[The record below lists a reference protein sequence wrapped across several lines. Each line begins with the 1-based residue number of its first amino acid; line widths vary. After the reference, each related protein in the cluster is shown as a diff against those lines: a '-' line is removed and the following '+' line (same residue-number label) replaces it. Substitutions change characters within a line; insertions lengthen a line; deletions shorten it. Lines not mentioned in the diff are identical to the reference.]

1 MKMRQTSVHSEVQSD
16 NSVWRQRNSLHWTGG
31 GVLFFLLIFG
41 AWMPS
46 AIAKELRI
54 AIQKGV
60 GQITVGSSTPA
71 TVKDGSGRSL
81 GELTEMAPSDA
92 RATGKTV
99 TLGQFSGNQLL
110 IEPAANGYVW
120 IGDRW
125 FRGRTRLILVG
136 SKLVA
141 LNLID
146 LENYLYSVVGAEAI
160 PTWPLEALKAQAV
173 AARTYAIYKTNT
185 ASNRYYDLDTSTQTQ
200 VYKGLNTEFLSTQD
214 AVNSTAGQI
223 LTYGGK
229 AILAAFHSSSG
240 GHTENV
246 EDVWSS
252 SLPYLRGVVDYDQ
265 QAPVFQWSK
274 DFSRDQL
281 TRSIGGIGT
290 VRSLIPER
298 TSPQGRVLSM
308 RIVGSAGSKILSGSQ
323 IREAL
328 DLRSTLFTVSLDQG
342 QFEINGRGY
351 GHGIGLSQWGTYY
364 LASQGISYDQI
375 LGHYYQNAQLSTLP

>member
-1 MKMRQTSVHSEVQSD
+1 MKKQQASVNKVGLRPFWGWSKLGGFSILLWLL
-16 NSVWRQRNSLHWTGG
+16 VWT
-31 GVLFFLLIFG
+31 
-41 AWMPS
+41 PS

-60 GQITVGSSTPA
+60 GQVTVGSSTPA
-71 TVKDGSGRSL
+71 VVKDGSGRAL
-81 GELTEMAPSDA
+81 GELTEMAPQDA
-92 RATGKTV
+92 RATGNTV
-99 TLGQFSGNQLL
+99 TLAQFKGTQLL
-110 IEPAANGYVW
+110 IEPSAEGYVW

-125 FRGRTRLILVG
+125 FRGRTRLMLIG

-173 AARTYAIYKTNT
+173 AARTYAIYKSSTS
-185 ASNRYYDLDTSTQTQ
+185 SNRYYDLDTSTQTQ

-265 QAPVFQWSK
+265 QSPVFQWTK
-274 DFSRDQL
+274 DFSSDQL

-290 VRSLIPER
+290 VRSLIPEKL
-298 TSPQGRVLSM
+298 TPQGRILSIK
-308 RIVGSAGSKILSGSQ
+308 IVGSAGSKILSGSQ

-328 DLRSTLFTVSLDQG
+328 DLRSTLFTVSLEQG

-364 LASQGISYDQI
+364 LASQGVSYDQI
-375 LGHYYQNAQLSTLP
+375 LDHYYQNAQLSSLQSS